1 MSACHIVAVA
11 NQKGGVGKTVMA
23 FNLAHGLARKGKRV
37 LAIDNDPQ
45 GNLTL
50 GFIGNKGEIRST
62 TDQLY
67 RGDVKEIQG
76 VGTGSHLWLY
86 GVSSDGQALEAAAEA
101 SDGPS
106 NFQSVLEKLGKSGH
120 FDYII
125 IDTNPYFSNLTIA
138 AFVAATV
145 VFIPLEASENALK
158 GASRLLKELSKLKR
172 EGYSN
177 ARWLGFAVNKL
188 RPTSYQRMCVHSLR
202 KAFPEDVFETTLSQ
216 LTAFEESPGKQ
227 KSVWEYD
234 PEGQAAF
241 QMEVLVQEFLK
252 RIKALTG
259 K

>member
-1 MSACHIVAVA
+1 MAACHIVAVA
-11 NQKGGVGKTVMA
+11 NQKGGVGKTVLA
-23 FNLAHGLARKGKRV
+23 FNLAHGLAKKGNRV
-37 LAIDNDPQ
+37 LCIDNDPQ

-50 GFIGNKGEIRST
+50 SFIGNKGEILST

-67 RGDVKEIQG
+67 QAEVKEIQT
-76 VGTGSHLWLY
+76 VSNNVWLY

-101 SDGPS
+101 TGGPN
-106 NFQSVLEKLGKSGH
+106 NFQTVVGKLGESGH

-158 GASRLLKELSKLKR
+158 GASRLLKELSRLKK

-188 RPTSYQRMCVHSLR
+188 RPTSYQRSCVLALR

-216 LTAFEESPGKQ
+216 LTAFEESPARQ
-227 KSVWEYD
+227 KSVWDYEPD
-234 PEGQAAF
+234 GQAAF
-241 QMEVLVQEFLK
+241 QMELLIQEFLK
-252 RIKALTG
+252 RIKALAG